1 VFPVHPGAPPLPI
14 PGCCPR
20 HCCSVPG
27 HRAVRAPPRH
37 PWPPGFFRARRRP
50 RPRRRPQA
58 AAASFTRRRRRAI
71 HSAADGTGT
80 LTVFTN
86 EKGGA
91 IDDSIITKVT
101 DQHIY
106 LVVNAGGRDK
116 DLAHI
121 EAHMEVFNKKG
132 GYVKWHIHDERTL
145 LALQVSAVL
154 LPTCWCSLI
163 ALIDD
168 CHT

>member
-1 VFPVHPGAPPLPI
+1 M
-14 PGCCPR
+14 
-20 HCCSVPG
+20 
-27 HRAVRAPPRH
+27 
-37 PWPPGFFRARRRP
+37 
-50 RPRRRPQA
+50 PRR
-58 AAASFTRRRRRAI
+58 
-71 HSAADGTGT
+71 
-80 LTVFTN
+80 
-86 EKGGA
+86 
-91 IDDSIITKVT
+91 
-101 DQHIY
+101 
-106 LVVNAGGRDK
+106 VNAGGRDK

-168 CHT
+168 CHTRIFPKVFFNVLTMQ